1 MKKNLSGRGEKCNRI
16 MGGGDDWESYIK
28 KIKLRE
34 KISSEAN
41 RLSSTIGGNR
51 ETNQLYNVT
60 IVKYNME
67 NEIFSH

>member
-1 MKKNLSGRGEKCNRI
+1 

-60 IVKYNME
+60 IVKYNKE